1 MLSGFKSL
9 FTSGSLAKD
18 ADPGVLLVTGALLLE
33 MAGKDEDYAPEEVQA
48 IFGVLKKQFKLK
60 DQEVMDLLEA
70 ADKLREESAD
80 HKDRIGE
87 FVAAIN
93 NRLNEQQRIKVLA
106 MIWKVVMADEMVDD
120 FERKFAAQMKS
131 RLQLTDDQADEAQ
144 RLARMK
150 LI

>member
-9 FTSGSLAKD
+9 FTSGSLATD

>member
-1 MLSGFKSL
+1 MLSRFKSL

-33 MAGKDEDYAPEEVQA
+33 MAGKDDDYAPEEVQA

-60 DQEVMDLLEA
+60 DEEVMDLLEA

-93 NRLNEQQRIKVLA
+93 TRLNEQQRLKVLA
-106 MIWKVVMADEMVDD
+106 MIWKVVMADEKVDD
-120 FERKFAAQMKS
+120 FEQKFAAQMKS
-131 RLQLTDDQADEAQ
+131 RLQLTDAQAEDAE
-144 RLARMK
+144 RLAKMG
-150 LI
+150 LV